1 MTMGT
6 DTLQQEIEQFLYK
19 EAALFD
25 ERRFEEWLELLADD
39 VLYWVPVRE
48 TRERWGEDVR
58 RQQEMAYMEED
69 KSSLELRVKR
79 LGTGLARAEEPPS
92 RTRHLITNVRI
103 VAERGEEV
111 EVHSYVLVFQSRYA
125 SYENFYIGKRED
137 VLRKVN
143 GEWKVARRKVIL
155 DHALLP
161 RTLSVFF

>member
-1 MTMGT
+1 MGT
-6 DTLQQEIEQFLYK
+6 ETLQQEIEQFLYK

-25 ERRFEEWLELLADD
+25 ERRFDEWLELLADD

-48 TRERWGEDVR
+48 TREQWGEDVR

-69 KSSLELRVKR
+69 KRSLELRVKR

-92 RTRHLITNVRI
+92 RTRHLVTNVRI
-103 VAERGEEV
+103 VAERGAEV

-137 VLRKVN
+137 LLRKVN
-143 GEWKVARRKVIL
+143 GVWKIARRKVIL